1 MDFKLGTLAVKDG
14 LHNARVLRDT
24 SRESPSDRA
33 PVTTLSPDAGPWSRE
48 SAYNNVVVQFKWTT

>member
-1 MDFKLGTLAVKDG
+1 MDFKLVVKDG

-24 SRESPSDRA
+24 SRESRLPSDRA

-48 SAYNNVVVQFKWTT
+48 SSYNNMVVQFKWTT